1 MDEDISILKELLEE
15 VHKLNDKITDICSVN
30 KSGTVFQD
38 ISDELVHIKE
48 TLGDIE
54 DKVSEIAD
62 AQNKEY

>member
-1 MDEDISILKELLEE
+1 MKVARAEQREE
-15 VHKLNDKITDICSVN
+15 TTKKKSNDKIADICSVN

-38 ISDELVHIKE
+38 ISDELVHIKK

>member
-1 MDEDISILKELLEE
+1 MWQQSLSRIAR
-15 VHKLNDKITDICSVN
+15 T
-30 KSGTVFQD
+30 D
-38 ISDELVHIKE
+38 ISDELVHIKK